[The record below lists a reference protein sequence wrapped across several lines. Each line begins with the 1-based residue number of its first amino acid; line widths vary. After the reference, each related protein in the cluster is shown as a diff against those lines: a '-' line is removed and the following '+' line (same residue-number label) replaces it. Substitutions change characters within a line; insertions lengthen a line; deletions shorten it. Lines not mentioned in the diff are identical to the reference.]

1 VSISQTS
8 RSDRRRQSAPAR
20 PGRPRKRHAR
30 ITLPAVLFT
39 LPALVIMVIFL
50 VYPVIQNFRYS
61 LTTWNGITPAV
72 SVGLANYRELIGDA
86 LFRSVLQHTLELA
99 IFGTAASVAIGVF
112 WAYGIDRRLPGWRTY
127 RFTLFVPVVMP
138 ITVSGLLWSLL
149 LGNQG
154 PTNTIAQDLGW
165 KNPPIWLGDIHLT
178 LWVVIGVSVWQAA
191 GFTML
196 LMLGA
201 MEDIPRE
208 QHEAASLDGASSL
221 RRLVSIVLP
230 NIRGTMAIV
239 TVLQFISLLKAFDL
253 VFAMTQGGPGN
264 STDVL
269 GTYLYQE
276 SFGEL
281 RWGYGSAV
289 AVTMTVL
296 LFLLSFGLYRVL
308 LRKETS

>member
-1 VSISQTS
+1 MSQTS
-8 RSDRRRQSAPAR
+8 RPEKSANLPAPPAR
-20 PGRPRKRHAR
+20 RPRKHRR
-30 ITLPAVLFT
+30 PTLVAILFM
-39 LPALVIMVIFL
+39 LPALILMAVFL
-50 VYPVIQNFRYS
+50 VYPVVQNFRYS
-61 LTTWNGITPAV
+61 LTDWNGITSPV
-72 SVGLANYRELIGDA
+72 YVGLENYRQLISDA
-86 LFRSVLQHTLELA
+86 LFKSVIKHTLELA
-99 IFGTAASVAIGVF
+99 IFGTAASVTIGVL

-127 RFTLFVPVVMP
+127 RFMLFVPVVMP

-154 PTNTIAQDLGW
+154 PTNSIAQDLGW
-165 KNPPIWLGDIHLT
+165 KHPPVWLGDIHVT
-178 LWVVIGVSVWQAA
+178 LWVVIAVSVWQAS

-196 LMLGA
+196 LVLGS

-230 NIRGTMAIV
+230 NIRGTVAVV
-239 TVLQFISLLKAFDL
+239 TVLQFVSLLKAFDL
-253 VFAMTQGGPGN
+253 VFAMTQGRPGD

-269 GTYLYQE
+269 GTYLYE
-276 SFGEL
+276 KSFGEL
-281 RWGYGSAV
+281 LWGYGSAI

-296 LFLLSFGLYRVL
+296 LFLLSFGLYRSL

>member
-1 VSISQTS
+1 MSQTS
-8 RSDRRRQSAPAR
+8 RPEKNVNLPTPPAR
-20 PGRPRKRHAR
+20 RPRKRNRRAS
-30 ITLPAVLFT
+30 ITAVLFM
-39 LPALVIMVIFL
+39 LPALILMAVFL
-50 VYPVIQNFRYS
+50 VYPVVQNFRYS
-61 LTTWNGITPAV
+61 LTDWNGITSPV
-72 SVGLANYRELIGDA
+72 FVGLNNYRELVSDA
-86 LFRSVLQHTLELA
+86 LFQSVVKHTLELA
-99 IFGTAASVAIGVF
+99 IFGTAASVCLGVL

-127 RFTLFVPVVMP
+127 RFLLFVPVVMP

-165 KNPPIWLGDIHLT
+165 KNPPVWLGDIHVT
-178 LWVVIGVSVWQAA
+178 LWVVIAVSIWQAS

-196 LMLGA
+196 LVLGA

-230 NIRGTMAIV
+230 NIRGTVAVV
-239 TVLQFISLLKAFDL
+239 TVLQFVSLLKAFDL

-269 GTYLYQE
+269 GTYLYE
-276 SFGEL
+276 KSFGEL
-281 RWGYGSAV
+281 EWGYGSAI

-296 LFLLSFGLYRVL
+296 LFLLSFGLYRSL

>member
-1 VSISQTS
+1 MSQTS
-8 RSDRRRQSAPAR
+8 RSEERANLPAPPAR
-20 PGRPRKRHAR
+20 RPRKRRRFSAAA
-30 ITLPAVLFT
+30 TLFT
-39 LPALVIMVIFL
+39 LPALALMAVFL

-61 LTTWNGITPAV
+61 LTDWNGITSPV
-72 SVGLANYRELIGDA
+72 FTGMDNYRELISDT
-86 LFRSVLQHTLELA
+86 LFQDVIKHTLELA
-99 IFGTAASVAIGVF
+99 IFGTAASVTLGVL

-127 RFTLFVPVVMP
+127 RFMLFVPVVMP

-165 KNPPIWLGDIHLT
+165 KNPPIWLGDIHVT
-178 LWVVIGVSVWQAA
+178 LWVVIAVSVWQAS

-196 LMLGA
+196 LVLGA

-230 NIRGTMAIV
+230 NIRGTVAIV
-239 TVLQFISLLKAFDL
+239 TVLQFVSLLKAFDL
-253 VFAMTQGGPGN
+253 VFAMTQGGPGD

-269 GTYLYQE
+269 GTYLYE
-276 SFGEL
+276 KAFGEL
-281 RWGYGSAV
+281 AWGYGSAI

-296 LFLLSFGLYRVL
+296 LFLLSFGLYRGL
-308 LRKETS
+308 LRKERS